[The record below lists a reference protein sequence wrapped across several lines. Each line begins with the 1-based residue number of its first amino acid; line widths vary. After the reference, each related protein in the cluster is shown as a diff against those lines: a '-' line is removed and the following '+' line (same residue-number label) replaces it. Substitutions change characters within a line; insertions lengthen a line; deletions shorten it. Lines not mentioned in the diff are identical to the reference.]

1 MPTSDFS
8 FNYVFNYTDHLGNVR
23 LSYTKDPQTG
33 TLEILDENHY
43 YPFGLKHGVYTAAT
57 LKDFR
62 IDEMGTNGGIG
73 GGVGGVAL
81 INVTKTEYQYK
92 YNGKELQDEL
102 GLDWYDYG
110 AKNYDATIGRWMNM
124 DPLAEEDR
132 RWTPYRYAYN
142 NPLIFIDPDGMLEHI
157 YELNEE
163 TGDINL
169 IERNNDDH
177 DTLVAKNGDVIA
189 DNIHK
194 GIFNEAESVNIQED
208 GLTVNNLTGESV
220 KSLSSFVLRLSI
232 YTQTEI
238 AYGIYGFAD
247 QNGKLV
253 GDTRFADVMPYSG
266 NTDRTSTAA
275 PTMDG
280 TILTAQVHT
289 HPSFEGG
296 STNMSG
302 GDRLNLQ
309 VNKPMQST
317 ILGRFGTATYKVDS
331 KTGNIEKASG
341 KTFKSPYTKENIKN
355 NLGWKKQF

>member
-1 MPTSDFS
+1 M
-8 FNYVFNYTDHLGNVR
+8 
-23 LSYTKDPQTG
+23 LS
-33 TLEILDENHY
+33 
-43 YPFGLKHGVYTAAT
+43 
-57 LKDFR
+57 
-62 IDEMGTNGGIG
+62 
-73 GGVGGVAL
+73 AL
-81 INVTKTEYQYK
+81 IKISEEASKTEYVYR
-92 YNGKELQDEL
+92 YNGKEFQDEL
-102 GLDWYDYG
+102 GLNVYDFH
-110 AKNYDATIGRWMNM
+110 ARNYMPDIGRTTTQ
-124 DPLAEEDR
+124 DPLADNFANQSS
-132 RWTPYRYAYN
+132 YSFFNN
-142 NPLIFIDPDGMLEHI
+142 NPIIFVDPTGMAAVHI
-157 YELNEE
+157 YKLNEK
-163 TGDINL
+163 TGDIDL
-169 IERNNDDH
+169 VERNDDEH
-177 DTLVAKNGDVIA
+177 DTLIATNGDVIA

-194 GIFNEAESVNIQED
+194 DIFNETESLNIQED
-208 GLTVNNLTGESV
+208 GLNVNNLTGESA

-232 YTQTEI
+232 YIQTEI
-238 AYGIYGFAD
+238 AFGVYGFAD
-247 QNGKLV
+247 QNGELV

-331 KTGNIEKASG
+331 KSGNIEKASG